1 LKRILSVITAA
12 FAASMAVAV
21 AASAAPAPKATGD
34 YGYSFGGVQRHVTFS
49 AIQSTD
55 TCGTFWNVAGVSSFD
70 FTLNNDPTPGTHYV
84 HAASLAQAG
93 QSVSGSG
100 GYPQSGPFQ
109 FSWHITSGSVVGNT
123 LNLTVVYDSDASA
136 IGTVMNMT
144 GTIAANGSISGT
156 WNDNYQGA
164 TRTGNFTASGATGI
178 PYCGKG
184 TFSYTDQNGA
194 WYLGVVK
201 SVNVS
206 DPNAWYAVQ
215 ILASNLNYEQNNYWL
230 AVKVTDNAE
239 PGVGK
244 DVTGGDLTDQT
255 TALYD
260 VAHMVTP
267 STSAVINQGNIQV
280 H

>member
-1 LKRILSVITAA
+1 L
-12 FAASMAVAV
+12 AVAV

-34 YGYSFGGVQRHVTFS
+34 YGYNFGGVQRHVTFS

-55 TCGTFWNVAGVSSFD
+55 TCGTFWNIAGVNSFD
-70 FTLNNDPTPGTHYV
+70 FTLNNDPVPGTHYV
-84 HAASLAQAG
+84 HAASLTQAG

-109 FSWHITSGSVVGNT
+109 FAWHITAGSVVGNA
-123 LNLTVVYDSDASA
+123 LNLTVVYDADNTAV
-136 IGTVMNMT
+136 GTVMNMT

-164 TRTGNFTASGATGI
+164 TRTGNFTATGATGI
-178 PYCGKG
+178 NYCGKG

-201 SVNVS
+201 SVSVS
-206 DPNAWYAVQ
+206 GNQAWYAVQ
-215 ILASNLNYEQNNYWL
+215 ILASNLSYEQNNYGL
-230 AVKVTDNAE
+230 AVKVTDNGE
-239 PGVGK
+239 PGIGH

-255 TALYD
+255 TALND
-260 VAHMVTP
+260 VANHFTP
-267 STSAVINQGNIQV
+267 SSYATINQGNIQV